1 MKGLVALAL
10 SVTLVATGC
19 AQRSTRVATQ
29 ANVRPNT
36 TTSRVS
42 TVQRDA
48 EDWRRYIANLP
59 IGTKLTFDLADGV
72 RLTGNILSVDQDAV
86 IVQPRTRLP
95 SPAKRVPFD
104 VIVGLAPDSSGGMNT
119 GSAIAIGAV
128 AGAAAFVAVFL
139 ILWGLAD

>member
-1 MKGLVALAL
+1 MKGFIALAL
-10 SVTLVATGC
+10 TMALAATGC

-29 ANVRPNT
+29 ASPRPNT
-36 TTSRVS
+36 TASRVS

-48 EDWRRYIANLP
+48 EDWRRYISNLP
-59 IGTKLTFDLADGV
+59 IGTKLTLDLADGARV
-72 RLTGNILSVDQDAV
+72 AGNIVSVEQGAV
-86 IVQPRTRLP
+86 IMQPRTRLP

-104 VIVGLAPDSSGGMNT
+104 VIIALAPDSSGGMNT

>member
-1 MKGLVALAL
+1 MKGLTALAL
-10 SVTLVATGC
+10 TMTLVATGC
-19 AQRSTRVATQ
+19 AQRSTRVAMQ
-29 ANVRPNT
+29 ANPRPNST
-36 TTSRVS
+36 ASRVS
-42 TVQRDA
+42 TVQRDT
-48 EDWRRYIANLP
+48 EDWRRYITNLP

-104 VIVGLAPDSSGGMNT
+104 VIVSLAPESSGGMNT

-128 AGAAAFVAVFL
+128 AGAAAFVAIFL
-139 ILWGLAD
+139 ILWGLGD